1 MVSEHSVA
9 CRIETLD
16 LELETG
22 RPKDKK
28 KSISSCFCLQKK
40 VCILNSLYSLLL
52 PLQMFPF
59 AIDDPNLKSSTK
71 DRRSQS
77 ARSVR
82 SVRLILHI
90 FSSTQHE
97 ELH

>member
-9 CRIETLD
+9 YRIETLG

-22 RPKDKK
+22 RLLDKK
-28 KSISSCFCLQKK
+28 NLSHLVSVYIKK
-40 VCILNSLYSLLL
+40 RVCILNSLYSLLL

-59 AIDDPNLKSSTK
+59 AIDDPTLKSSTK
-71 DRRSQS
+71 DRRSQC
-77 ARSVR
+77 ARN
-82 SVRLILHI
+82 VRLILPI
-90 FSSTQHE
+90 ISLTQHE